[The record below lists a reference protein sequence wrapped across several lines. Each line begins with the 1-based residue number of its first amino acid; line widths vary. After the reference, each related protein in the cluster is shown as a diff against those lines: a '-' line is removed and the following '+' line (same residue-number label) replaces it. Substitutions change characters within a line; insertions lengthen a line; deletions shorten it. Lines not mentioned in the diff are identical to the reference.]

1 MAKMEV
7 SFYINK
13 SPTIKV
19 NKDLGGASVKTVN
32 IDIPDNVDVVNPV
45 LIIDDSHN
53 EDILPSEVNYME
65 CGAPLSRKYFITA
78 MDYTNAKRVIVAG
91 HVDVLSTYSDRL
103 TTTTLNYV
111 RGAGDPTEMDDAS
124 YPISDYM
131 IEQHFP
137 MTTWD
142 DIFSSGGTGKRYLLR
157 TICSGS
163 VSKIPITLSDG
174 NVFCD
179 SNQWYED
186 SNGNTQYIC
195 YQFFDKG
202 DDYVPTFVPRQDLTG
217 IEVIF
222 DGQFVQCGEHLY
234 RWSSYPR
241 NSENYSNFVFL
252 P

>member
-7 SFYINK
+7 KFYVNK

-19 NKDLGGASVKTVN
+19 SKDLGEAAVKTIYV
-32 IDIPDNVDVVNPV
+32 DIPDSVDVVNPV
-45 LIIDDSHN
+45 LIIDDSQN
-53 EDILPSEVNYME
+53 QGILPSEVNYMV
-65 CGAPLSRKYFITA
+65 CGEPLNRKYFITA

-91 HVDVLSTYSDRL
+91 HVDVLSTYGSL
-103 TTTTLNYV
+103 LETTTLNYV

-131 IEQHFP
+131 VEQYFP

-142 DIFSSGGTGKRYLLR
+142 DIFSNEGTGKRYLLR
-157 TICSGS
+157 TICTES
-163 VSKIPITLSDG
+163 VSRIPITLAEG

-195 YQFFDKG
+195 Y
-202 DDYVPTFVPRQDLTG
+202 
-217 IEVIF
+217 
-222 DGQFVQCGEHLY
+222 
-234 RWSSYPR
+234 
-241 NSENYSNFVFL
+241 
-252 P
+252 